1 MVNPESIGTA
11 IRIAR
16 KQQGLTQAELSE
28 RIGVSRQW
36 LWRAERGGGGEGLDL
51 DRVLRACRALG
62 IEVRVTLP
70 DGAVV

>member
-16 KQQGLTQAELSE
+16 KQQQLTQAELAE

-36 LWRAERGGGGEGLDL
+36 LWRAERGGGGMDLDL
-51 DRVLRACRALG
+51 VLRAFRALG
-62 IEVRVTLP
+62 IEVRVILP
-70 DGAVV
+70 DGVVV